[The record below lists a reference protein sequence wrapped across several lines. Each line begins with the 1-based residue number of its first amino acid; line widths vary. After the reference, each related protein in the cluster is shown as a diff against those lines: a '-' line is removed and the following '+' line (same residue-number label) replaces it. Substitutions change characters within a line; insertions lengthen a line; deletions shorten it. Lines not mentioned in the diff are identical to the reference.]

1 MTMPREFT
9 PYIALGITFA
19 LICILWFVAA
29 NVFLRV
35 ILWL

>member
-1 MTMPREFT
+1 MPHESS

-19 LICILWFVAA
+19 LICVLWFVAA
-29 NVFLRV
+29 NVFLSV